1 MISMRHILTFAASLA
16 MAGLVAGCGGGEKAA
31 DVPAPKEEKPI
42 VVGLDDNFPPMGFR
56 DESNEIVGFDIDLAK
71 ALSERIGMPVE
82 FKAIDWSSKEAEIAS
97 GRIDVIW
104 NGLEI
109 TEERKKNLL
118 FSDPYMN
125 NRLLIFRRATD
136 TSIQSEADLAGKFV
150 ATQSG
155 SSTAED
161 YVDGNAAK
169 FAGTKKYP
177 EYLSAFMDL
186 EAGRIDAVICDEIIG
201 RYYMSKHPDA
211 LAAIDESVGPVTQY
225 GIGYKKENVELKE
238 KFQKVLDEMRADGTL
253 AKISE
258 KWFGKD
264 ITKL

>member
-1 MISMRHILTFAASLA
+1 MKKVLAGLLSLA
-16 MAGLVAGCGGGEKAA
+16 FAGVIAGCGGSGDKAA
-31 DVPAPKEEKPI
+31 DKPAEKKAEEKI
-42 VVGLDDNFPPMGFR
+42 VIGLDDNFPPMGFH

-71 ALSERIGMPVE
+71 ELSKRLGTPVE
-82 FKAIDWSSKEAEIAS
+82 FKAIDWASKEAEIAS
-97 GRIDVIW
+97 GRIDAIW

-118 FSDPYMN
+118 FSEPYMN
-125 NRLLIFRRATD
+125 NRLLIFRRAKD
-136 TSIQSEADLAGKFV
+136 DSIRSEADLAGKAV

-161 YVDGNAAK
+161 YVDGNASK
-169 FAGTKKYP
+169 FSSTKKYP

-201 RYYMSKHPDA
+201 RYYMSKHPDTMEA
-211 LAAIDESVGPVTQY
+211 VDGNVGPVTQY
-225 GIGYKKENVELKE
+225 GVAYKKENKELRD
-238 KFQKVLDEMRADGTL
+238 KFQKVLDEMRADGTM